1 MYLSKSKI
9 IFSNIISSVLL
20 LVSIPFVFLGIVG
33 FLMDFFKFLG
43 ENDMEVKRELR
54 QSLGIAVGILMFFG
68 TILIISLKRFNIAGK
83 ANKFNNVFEND
94 TDGVIPLSSVSV
106 IFGLTEDKF
115 IKLFDKMI
123 KKGYIINCYIEYND
137 TPRIMIKNVSEQL
150 VAVKCPNCGAS
161 NNIKVGQSGIC
172 EYCHSKI

>member
-106 IFGLTEDKF
+106 IL
-115 IKLFDKMI
+115 
-123 KKGYIINCYIEYND
+123 
-137 TPRIMIKNVSEQL
+137 
-150 VAVKCPNCGAS
+150 
-161 NNIKVGQSGIC
+161 
-172 EYCHSKI
+172 

>member
-68 TILIISLKRFNIAGK
+68 TILIISLKRFIKEYQNQ
-83 ANKFNNVFEND
+83 VY
-94 TDGVIPLSSVSV
+94 LSNQ
-106 IFGLTEDKF
+106 KMMM
-115 IKLFDKMI
+115 KL
-123 KKGYIINCYIEYND
+123 EL
-137 TPRIMIKNVSEQL
+137 S
-150 VAVKCPNCGAS
+150 
-161 NNIKVGQSGIC
+161 
-172 EYCHSKI
+172 